1 MAEILDKI
9 QQEID
14 KAVKKRERY
23 KNLVNG
29 KVDLLN
35 KLRTQVQEC
44 IQKVSSSSFENKGI
58 YKSKLISA
66 EESIDQILND
76 SAPLINRFN
85 RDTINLGVAGATQA
99 GKSTLLE
106 AISGVQ
112 LPRAKGKHA
121 GDSTTAAKSV
131 IINSSEK
138 RAIVHFRNK
147 QQFIEL
153 VKAYLPEQYKNDVSD
168 IADFE
173 NLNLDRIYENS
184 SDSTERYEISKLQE
198 AQKSLP
204 YLKEHI
210 KDNHQKEIDLA
221 DLADYVT
228 YFQGKDDN
236 IHFWPVVKVVKIYCP
251 FTELGNNQIKL
262 TLVDLPGM
270 GECPRVDIDMVN
282 GLNNEVD
289 TVLLLFK
296 TNAVQPDRDFKT
308 FDAIKGAQKFVKDK
322 TKFLSFFINKVEGDI
337 NLAGQ
342 INSIKKRIEQ
352 NFTHNDEEYRDYE
365 TAVLNNDGSFNNAK
379 VHQDVVDVLTKLVGD
394 IDSLDSD
401 TYNGWISQLDVTDL
415 KKQVNEIANQIKD
428 DLPFTADDDD
438 LIDGKKN
445 AMIKALAK
453 FDELT
458 QLYDCFQVETDGNE
472 DPTKRKVI
480 GYKPSEKQKEISK
493 IVNQEV
499 RNIYESIDNDPLH
512 NPNWDTDAI
521 DLFTVSLGAEGNL
534 REELSRLW
542 TYIRNE
548 YRDIEKIAE
557 KFLTQLKN
565 DIINKFNHLV
575 GGEADLIIKQGDD
588 GILELLDKIEDKEL
602 SMPFVKNAFESLLTE
617 KISFNQIAY
626 PSIEEEK
633 LPKAIVG
640 RDKVKELLLDNTEAM
655 SKEEICEYYK
665 KKLTDLV
672 RSVNYDMS
680 KLICD
685 KSPFAISAFLH
696 AKASFFDDCLNR
708 TSFDDDEK
716 GSCFKHFCKAFRI
729 ELWPKDFGN
738 SSETV
743 VVREIT
749 YSLNEIKKIIE
760 QLNKL

>member
-9 QQEID
+9 QQAID
-14 KAVKKRERY
+14 KAVKKREHY
-23 KNLVNG
+23 KTLVNG

-44 IQKVSSSSFENKGI
+44 YQKVSASSFENKAI
-58 YKSKLISA
+58 YKEKLNQA
-66 EESIDQILND
+66 KESIDQILKD
-76 SAPLINRFN
+76 SEPLINRFN

-121 GDSTTAAKSV
+121 GDSTTAAKSI

-138 RAIVHFRNK
+138 RAIVYFRNK

-173 NLNLDRIYENS
+173 NLNLDRIYNNS

-210 KDNHQKEIDLA
+210 KENYQKEIDLA

-251 FTELGNNQIKL
+251 FTALGNNQIKL

-322 TKFLSFFINKVEGDI
+322 TKFLSFFINKVEGDV
-337 NLAGQ
+337 NLEGQ

-352 NFTHNDEEYRDYE
+352 NFTHNDEEYRKYE
-365 TAVLNNDGSFNNAK
+365 TSVLSNDGSFNNAK
-379 VHQDVVDVLTKLVGD
+379 VHQDVVDVLTKLVDD

-401 TYNGWISQLDVTDL
+401 TYNGWISQLDVTEL

-428 DLPFTADDDD
+428 DLPYTQDDEKEFD
-438 LIDGKKN
+438 IKKN
-445 AMIKALAK
+445 AMIKSLAK
-453 FDELT
+453 FNSLEDEYKVAVKLSE
-458 QLYDCFQVETDGNE
+458 V
-472 DPTKRKVI
+472 RKVVNA
-480 GYKPSEKQKEISK
+480 EVQK
-493 IVNQEV
+493 
-499 RNIYESIDNDPLH
+499 IYEAVEAAPLD
-512 NPNWDTDAI
+512 NPNWDI
-521 DLFTVSLGAEGNL
+521 DFADE
-534 REELSRLW
+534 RENVKGVPSPTNELIRLW
-542 TYIRNE
+542 TFIRRE
-548 YRDIEKIAE
+548 YRNVENIAE
-557 KFLTQLKN
+557 KLFSQLKS
-565 DIINKFNHLV
+565 DILMKFNELV
-575 GGEADLIIKQGDD
+575 GKKDFISQGGDE
-588 GILELLDKIEDKEL
+588 GVHELLNKIADKEVE
-602 SMPFVKNAFESLLTE
+602 MPFFTTALESLLSE
-617 KISFNQIAY
+617 KISFNQIVY
-626 PSIEEEK
+626 PFVEESKLAKSISNDSVNGGLISDDSFKSPEGTPREEEREHYKNK
-633 LPKAIVG
+633 LIQIVLG
-640 RDKVKELLLDNTEAM
+640 VNG
-655 SKEEICEYYK
+655 EI
-665 KKLTDLV
+665 L
-672 RSVNYDMS
+672 S
-680 KLICD
+680 LICD
-685 KSPFAISAFLH
+685 KTPFVI
-696 AKASFFDDCLNR
+696 ASFLFAKMEYFNDCLNR
-708 TSFDDDEK
+708 SSFDDDIK
-716 GSCFKHFCKAFRI
+716 GACFKNFCKAFRL
-729 ELWPKDFGN
+729 ELWPERFGS
-738 SSETV
+738 SSEAVATK
-743 VVREIT
+743 ELTNSI
-749 YSLNEIKKIIE
+749 NEIIKLIDK
-760 QLNKL
+760 LNK

>member
-1 MAEILDKI
+1 MSEILDNI
-9 QQEID
+9 RSEID
-14 KAVKKRERY
+14 KAVQQRKKY
-23 KNLVNG
+23 KDLVNG
-29 KVDLLN
+29 KVKIMNDL
-35 KLRTQVQEC
+35 KARIKEC

-138 RAIVHFRNK
+138 RAIVYFRNK

-251 FTELGNNQIKL
+251 FTALGNNQIKL

-322 TKFLSFFINKVEGDI
+322 TKFLSFFINKVEGDV
-337 NLAGQ
+337 NLEGQ

-428 DLPFTADDDD
+428 DLPYSADDDKEFD
-438 LIDGKKN
+438 NKKN
-445 AMIKALAK
+445 AMIKSLAK
-453 FDELT
+453 FNSL
-458 QLYDCFQVETDGNE
+458 E
-472 DPTKRKVI
+472 DDYKVVLKL
-480 GYKPSEKQKEISK
+480 GEVRK
-493 IVNQEV
+493 IVNAEV
-499 RNIYESIDNDPLH
+499 QKIYERIEAAPLD
-512 NPNWDTDAI
+512 NPNWDVDFA
-521 DLFTVSLGAEGNL
+521 DE
-534 REELSRLW
+534 RENVKGVPSPTNELIRLW
-542 TYIRNE
+542 TFIRRE
-548 YRDIEKIAE
+548 YRAVENVAEELFSQLKSDILTKFNELVGKKDFISQRGDEGVRELLTKIA
-557 KFLTQLKN
+557 
-565 DIINKFNHLV
+565 
-575 GGEADLIIKQGDD
+575 
-588 GILELLDKIEDKEL
+588 DKEVA
-602 SMPFVKNAFESLLTE
+602 MPFFTTALESLLSE
-617 KISFNQIAY
+617 KISFNQIVY
-626 PSIEEEK
+626 PFVEESKLAKSISNDTANGGLISDDSFKSPDGTPREEERKHYKNK
-633 LPKAIVG
+633 LIQIVLG
-640 RDKVKELLLDNTEAM
+640 
-655 SKEEICEYYK
+655 
-665 KKLTDLV
+665 
-672 RSVNYDMS
+672 VNGEMLS
-680 KLICD
+680 LICD
-685 KSPFAISAFLH
+685 KTPFVI
-696 AKASFFDDCLNR
+696 ASFLFAKMEYFNDCLNR
-708 TSFDDDEK
+708 SSFDDDVK
-716 GSCFKHFCKAFRI
+716 GACFKDFCKAFRL
-729 ELWPKDFGN
+729 ELWPERFGS
-738 SSETV
+738 SSEAV
-743 VVREIT
+743 VVRELT
-749 YSLNEIKKIIE
+749 NSLNEISKLID
-760 QLNKL
+760 QLNKLQ

>member
-14 KAVKKRERY
+14 KAVKKREHY
-23 KNLVNG
+23 KTLVNG

-44 IQKVSSSSFENKGI
+44 YQKVSASSFENKAI
-58 YKSKLISA
+58 YKEKLNQA
-66 EESIDQILND
+66 KESIDQILKD

-121 GDSTTAAKSV
+121 GDSTTAAKSI

-138 RAIVHFRNK
+138 RAIVYFRNK

-173 NLNLDRIYENS
+173 NLNLDRIYNNS

-210 KDNHQKEIDLA
+210 KENYQKEIDLA

-251 FTELGNNQIKL
+251 FTALGNNQIKL

-322 TKFLSFFINKVEGDI
+322 TKFLSFFINKVEGDV
-337 NLAGQ
+337 NLEGQ

-352 NFTHNDEEYRDYE
+352 NFTHNDEEYRKYE
-365 TAVLNNDGSFNNAK
+365 TSVLSNDGSFNNAK
-379 VHQDVVDVLTKLVGD
+379 VHTDVVDVLTKLVDD

-401 TYNGWISQLDVTDL
+401 TYNGWIETLDNFVTNL
-415 KKQVNEIANQIKD
+415 KKQVNEIANKIKD
-428 DLPFTADDDD
+428 DLPYSPDDEKEFD
-438 LIDGKKN
+438 LKKN
-445 AMIKALAK
+445 AMIKSLAK
-453 FDELT
+453 FNSLEDEYKVAFKLSE
-458 QLYDCFQVETDGNE
+458 V
-472 DPTKRKVI
+472 RKVVNA
-480 GYKPSEKQKEISK
+480 EVQK
-493 IVNQEV
+493 
-499 RNIYESIDNDPLH
+499 IYEAVAAAPLD
-512 NPNWDTDAI
+512 NPNWDI
-521 DLFTVSLGAEGNL
+521 DFADERETVKGVPSPTN
-534 REELSRLW
+534 ELIRLW
-542 TYIRNE
+542 TFIRRE
-548 YRDIEKIAE
+548 YRAVENVAEKLFSQLKSDILMKFNELVGKKDFISQGGDEGIHELLNKIA
-557 KFLTQLKN
+557 
-565 DIINKFNHLV
+565 
-575 GGEADLIIKQGDD
+575 
-588 GILELLDKIEDKEL
+588 DKEVEI
-602 SMPFVKNAFESLLTE
+602 PFFTTALESLLSE
-617 KISFNQIAY
+617 KISFNQIVY
-626 PSIEEEK
+626 PFVEESKLAKSISNDTANGGLISDDSFKSPDGTTRKPEREHYK
-633 LPKAIVG
+633 NRLIQIVLG
-640 RDKVKELLLDNTEAM
+640 
-655 SKEEICEYYK
+655 
-665 KKLTDLV
+665 
-672 RSVNYDMS
+672 VNGEMLS
-680 KLICD
+680 LICD
-685 KSPFAISAFLH
+685 KTPFVI
-696 AKASFFDDCLNR
+696 ASFLFAKMEYFNDCLNR
-708 TSFDDDEK
+708 SSFDDDIK
-716 GSCFKHFCKAFRI
+716 GDCFKKFCKAFRL
-729 ELWPKDFGN
+729 ELWPERFGS
-738 SSETV
+738 SSEAV
-743 VVREIT
+743 AAKELSNSI
-749 YSLNEIKKIIE
+749 NEIIKLIN
-760 QLNKL
+760 QLNK

>member
-138 RAIVHFRNK
+138 RAIVYFRNK

-251 FTELGNNQIKL
+251 FTALGNNQIKL

-337 NLAGQ
+337 NLEGQ

-379 VHQDVVDVLTKLVGD
+379 VHQDVINVLTKLVGD

-401 TYNGWISQLDVTDL
+401 TYNGWISQLDVTEL

-428 DLPFTADDDD
+428 DLPYSADDDNVLDDKKTD
-438 LIDGKKN
+438 LKGAFADYNDLEDSYAVKKT
-445 AMIKALAK
+445 I
-453 FDELT
+453 
-458 QLYDCFQVETDGNE
+458 
-472 DPTKRKVI
+472 
-480 GYKPSEKQKEISK
+480 KEISREINVKLNEISTK
-493 IVNQEV
+493 IENL
-499 RNIYESIDNDPLH
+499 PLGMEEKE
-512 NPNWDTDAI
+512 WETY
-521 DLFTVSLGAEGNL
+521 FVEKRKEYKGLGIITP
-534 REELSRLW
+534 ELIRLW
-542 TYIRNE
+542 TYIRGE
-548 YRDIEKIAE
+548 YREIEKTAD
-557 KFLTQLKN
+557 KFLKKLKN
-565 DIINKFNHLV
+565 DIIDKFNEIV
-575 GGEADLIIKQGDD
+575 GKEMQGRKFITLGEDD
-588 GILELLDKIEDKEL
+588 GIGELLGKIEGSDFE
-602 SMPFVKNAFESLLTE
+602 MPMIQSAFQSLQDDQ
-617 KISFNQIAY
+617 ISFNQLVY
-626 PSIEEEK
+626 QY
-633 LPKAIVG
+633 IVG
-640 RDKVKELLLDNTEAM
+640 AELFKSISNDAKKGGLISDDSFKVAEGSSDN
-655 SKEEICEYYK
+655 EECNHFK
-665 KKLTDLV
+665 HKLTHIVLD
-672 RSVNYDMS
+672 VNKEMAEIIS
-680 KLICD
+680 D
-685 KSPFAISAFLH
+685 KTPFAVAAYLY
-696 AKASFFDDCLNR
+696 AKTEYFNDCLNR
-708 TSFDDDEK
+708 STFDEK
-716 GSCFKHFCKAFRI
+716 KKDRCFKNFCKAFRL
-729 ELWPKDFGN
+729 ELWPNIFGN

-743 VVREIT
+743 IAREISAALDSIT
-749 YSLNEIKKIIE
+749 KLIN
-760 QLNKL
+760 QLNK

>member
-1 MAEILDKI
+1 MSEILDNI
-9 QQEID
+9 RSEID
-14 KAVKKRERY
+14 KAVQQRKKY
-23 KNLVNG
+23 KDLVNG
-29 KVDLLN
+29 KVKILNDL
-35 KLRTQVQEC
+35 KARIKEC

-66 EESIDQILND
+66 EESIDKILND

-138 RAIVHFRNK
+138 RAIVYFRNK

-251 FTELGNNQIKL
+251 FTALGNNQIKL

-296 TNAVQPDRDFKT
+296 TNAVQPDRAFKT

-337 NLAGQ
+337 NLEGQ

-352 NFTHNDEEYRDYE
+352 NFTHNDEEYRKYE
-365 TAVLNNDGSFNNAK
+365 TSVLSNDGSFNNAK
-379 VHQDVVDVLTKLVGD
+379 VHQDLVDVLTKLVGD

-401 TYNGWISQLDVTDL
+401 TYNGWISQLDVTVL

-428 DLPFTADDDD
+428 DLPYSADDDKEFD
-438 LIDGKKN
+438 NKKN
-445 AMIKALAK
+445 AMIKSLAK
-453 FDELT
+453 FNSL
-458 QLYDCFQVETDGNE
+458 E
-472 DPTKRKVI
+472 DDYKVVLKLGEVRKVVNA
-480 GYKPSEKQKEISK
+480 EVQK
-493 IVNQEV
+493 
-499 RNIYESIDNDPLH
+499 IYERIEAAPLD
-512 NPNWDTDAI
+512 NPNWDVDFA
-521 DLFTVSLGAEGNL
+521 DE
-534 REELSRLW
+534 RENVKGVPSPTNELIRLW
-542 TYIRNE
+542 TFIRRE
-548 YRDIEKIAE
+548 YRAVENVAE
-557 KFLTQLKN
+557 KLFSQLKN
-565 DIINKFNHLV
+565 DILTKFNELV
-575 GGEADLIIKQGDD
+575 GKKDFISQRGDE
-588 GILELLDKIEDKEL
+588 GVRELLTKIADKEVA
-602 SMPFVKNAFESLLTE
+602 MPFFTTALESLLSE
-617 KISFNQIAY
+617 KISFNQIVY
-626 PSIEEEK
+626 PFVEESKLAKSISNDTANGGLISDDSFKSPEGTPREEERKHYKNK
-633 LPKAIVG
+633 LIQIVLG
-640 RDKVKELLLDNTEAM
+640 VNGEMLSL
-655 SKEEICEYYK
+655 ICEK
-665 KKLTDLV
+665 T
-672 RSVNYDMS
+672 
-680 KLICD
+680 
-685 KSPFAISAFLH
+685 PFVI
-696 AKASFFDDCLNR
+696 ASFLFAKMEYFNDCLNR
-708 TSFDDDEK
+708 SSFDDDVK
-716 GSCFKHFCKAFRI
+716 GACFKDFCKAFRL
-729 ELWPKDFGN
+729 ELWPERFGS
-738 SSETV
+738 SSEAV
-743 VVREIT
+743 VVRELT
-749 YSLNEIKKIIE
+749 KSLSEISKLID
-760 QLNKL
+760 QLNKLQ

>member
-1 MAEILDKI
+1 MSEILDNI
-9 QQEID
+9 RSEID
-14 KAVKKRERY
+14 KAVQQRKKY
-23 KNLVNG
+23 KDLVNG
-29 KVDLLN
+29 KVKILNDL
-35 KLRTQVQEC
+35 KARIKEC

-66 EESIDQILND
+66 EESIDKILND

-138 RAIVHFRNK
+138 RAIVYFRNK

-251 FTELGNNQIKL
+251 FTALGNNQIKL

-337 NLAGQ
+337 NLEGQ

-352 NFTHNDEEYRDYE
+352 NFTHNDEEYRKYE
-365 TAVLNNDGSFNNAK
+365 TSVLSNDGSFNNAK
-379 VHQDVVDVLTKLVGD
+379 VHQDLVDVLTKLVGD

-401 TYNGWISQLDVTDL
+401 TYNGWISQLDVTVL

-428 DLPFTADDDD
+428 DLPYSADDDKEFD
-438 LIDGKKN
+438 NKKN
-445 AMIKALAK
+445 AMIKSLAK
-453 FDELT
+453 FNSL
-458 QLYDCFQVETDGNE
+458 E
-472 DPTKRKVI
+472 DDYKVVLKLGEVRKVVNA
-480 GYKPSEKQKEISK
+480 EVQK
-493 IVNQEV
+493 
-499 RNIYESIDNDPLH
+499 IYERIEAAPLD
-512 NPNWDTDAI
+512 NPNWDVDFA
-521 DLFTVSLGAEGNL
+521 DE
-534 REELSRLW
+534 RENVKGVPSPTNELIRLW
-542 TYIRNE
+542 TFIRRE
-548 YRDIEKIAE
+548 YRAVENVAE
-557 KFLTQLKN
+557 KLFSQLKN
-565 DIINKFNHLV
+565 DILTKFNELV
-575 GGEADLIIKQGDD
+575 GKKDFISQRGDE
-588 GILELLDKIEDKEL
+588 GVRELLTKIADKEVA
-602 SMPFVKNAFESLLTE
+602 MPFFTTALESLLSE
-617 KISFNQIAY
+617 KISFNQIVY
-626 PSIEEEK
+626 PFVEESKLAKSISNDTANGGLISDDSFKSPEGTPREEERKHYKNK
-633 LPKAIVG
+633 LIQIVLG
-640 RDKVKELLLDNTEAM
+640 VNGEMLSL
-655 SKEEICEYYK
+655 ICEK
-665 KKLTDLV
+665 T
-672 RSVNYDMS
+672 
-680 KLICD
+680 
-685 KSPFAISAFLH
+685 PFVI
-696 AKASFFDDCLNR
+696 ASFLFAKMEYFNDCLNR
-708 TSFDDDEK
+708 SSFDDDVK
-716 GSCFKHFCKAFRI
+716 GACFKDFCKAFRL
-729 ELWPKDFGN
+729 ELWPERFGS
-738 SSETV
+738 SSEAV
-743 VVREIT
+743 VVRELT
-749 YSLNEIKKIIE
+749 KSLSEISKLID
-760 QLNKL
+760 QLNKLQ

>member
-14 KAVKKRERY
+14 KAVKKREHY
-23 KNLVNG
+23 KTLVNG

-44 IQKVSSSSFENKGI
+44 IQKVSASSFENKAI
-58 YKSKLISA
+58 YKEKLNQA
-66 EESIDQILND
+66 KESIDQILKD

-138 RAIVHFRNK
+138 RAIVYFRNK

-251 FTELGNNQIKL
+251 FTALGNNQIKL

-337 NLAGQ
+337 NLEGQ

-352 NFTHNDEEYRDYE
+352 NFTHNDEEYRKYE
-365 TAVLNNDGSFNNAK
+365 TSVLSNDGSFNNAK
-379 VHQDVVDVLTKLVGD
+379 VHQDLVDVLTKLVGD

-401 TYNGWISQLDVTDL
+401 TYNGWISQLDVTVL
-415 KKQVNEIANQIKD
+415 KKQVNEITNQIKD
-428 DLPFTADDDD
+428 DLPYSTDDEKEFRDKSVEMEED
-438 LIDGKKN
+438 KLPQFNTLEEEYEVPMIINGIRKTIN
-445 AMIKALAK
+445 AEVQKI
-453 FDELT
+453 
-458 QLYDCFQVETDGNE
+458 YD
-472 DPTKRKVI
+472 
-480 GYKPSEKQKEISK
+480 K
-493 IVNQEV
+493 IAN
-499 RNIYESIDNDPLH
+499 SPLN
-512 NPNWDTDAI
+512 NPNWDADFSKQREKVKGTDI
-521 DLFTVSLGAEGNL
+521 LTKELG
-534 REELSRLW
+534 RLW
-542 TYIRNE
+542 TYIRRE
-548 YRDIEKIAE
+548 YSAIENIADVM
-557 KFLTQLKN
+557 LTNLKN
-565 DIINKFNHLV
+565 DIIDKFNKIV
-575 GGEADLIIKQGDD
+575 GGEKDFITKRGDEGIIE
-588 GILELLDKIEDKEL
+588 ILEKISAKGV
-602 SMPFVKNAFESLLTE
+602 SMPFFTLAFESLLNE
-617 KISFNQIAY
+617 RICFNQIVY
-626 PSIEEEK
+626 PYIVESKLAKSISNDSRVGG
-633 LPKAIVG
+633 LISDDSFKALEG
-640 RDKVKELLLDNTEAM
+640 E
-655 SKEEICEYYK
+655 SKEDERK
-665 KKLTDLV
+665 HFKDKLIQVVLG
-672 RSVNYDMS
+672 VNGEMLS
-680 KLICD
+680 LICD
-685 KSPFAISAFLH
+685 KTPFAIAAFLS
-696 AKASFFDDCLNR
+696 AKMTYFNDCLNR
-708 TSFDDDEK
+708 TTFDAKVRLD
-716 GSCFKHFCKAFRI
+716 CFYNFCKEFRL
-729 ELWPKDFGN
+729 ELWPERFGS
-738 SSETV
+738 SSEAV
-743 VVREIT
+743 VVRELT
-749 YSLNEIKKIIE
+749 QHLNEISKLID
-760 QLNKL
+760 QLNK